1 MATSSGYESPLER
14 KEVINSL
21 LDSLTENSRDPDESC
36 FHPPRH
42 VHTLYFTLIYWNLNR
57 RVQI

>member
-1 MATSSGYESPLER
+1 MAASSGYESPSER

-21 LDSLTENSRDPDESC
+21 LDPLTENSRDPDESC

-42 VHTLYFTLIYWNLNR
+42 VHTLYFTLIYWNLNS